1 MEATQGPAEI
11 VSRLQLTNSH
21 PGAIRFALEPWG
33 EEYTLPPE
41 MTLEVT
47 ARGPEG
53 GALEVELAADGVTVW
68 GWAGSV
74 VTLSQDGRPFG
85 ADARALVP
93 VDPNVPEQPAATA
106 GEPPAVVRHG

>member
-1 MEATQGPAEI
+1 MEVTQRPAEI

-21 PGAIRFALEPWG
+21 PRAIRFALEPWG
-33 EEYTLPPE
+33 EEYTLPSE

-53 GALEVELAADGVTVW
+53 GTLEVDLAADGVTVW

-74 VTLSQDGRPFG
+74 VSLAENGRPFG
-85 ADARALVP
+85 ADARASVP
-93 VDPNVPEQPAATA
+93 VDPHVLEQPAATA
-106 GEPPAVVRHG
+106 GEPPPVVRRG